1 MFFKLEKVMNNFF
14 KGFLLKKN
22 YIENLFCDV
31 CLLLMIN
38 NVYIIFGLNCKIL
51 LVGKEILFFEFNFF
65 LFDINCNFFYK
76 ILYIFFSVYVLFF

>member
-1 MFFKLEKVMNNFF
+1 
-14 KGFLLKKN
+14 
-22 YIENLFCDV
+22 
-31 CLLLMIN
+31 MIN

-76 ILYIFFSVYVLFF
+76 ILYIFFNVYVLFF